1 MKKLKRNGFTL
12 IEALLALFI
21 TSLVS
26 LLGCMLMRCAL
37 HFAHMDV
44 DTQNQFAVLQLRR
57 ELAQSND
64 LKIESDCLSYILNH
78 EKKVLYFDKHRI
90 VKSPGYEIYM
100 EQIDE
105 AIFYK
110 KEDGYYVWFKRRI
123 KPMTLNS
130 INGYA
135 SEVSLVCLFLVLQIV
150 SFLSLSTLQNVY
162 LLKANQQNILELSI
176 VDHAKH
182 MIHHNNR
189 IKLCH
194 TSEKIIK
201 DKDERIQNIDVHFE
215 DHETFIE
222 CTYLDVSMKIY
233 YDDKAI
239 VSVDIDEQ

>member
-1 MKKLKRNGFTL
+1 MKSIWNK
-12 IEALLALFI
+12 
-21 TSLVS
+21 
-26 LLGCMLMRCAL
+26 LMR
-37 HFAHMDV
+37 
-44 DTQNQFAVLQLRR
+44 
-57 ELAQSND
+57 
-64 LKIESDCLSYILNH
+64 
-78 EKKVLYFDKHRI
+78 LYFIR
-90 VKSPGYEIYM
+90 
-100 EQIDE
+100 
-105 AIFYK
+105 K
-110 KEDGYYVWFKRRI
+110 KMDIMFGSKRRI

-162 LLKANQQNILELSI
+162 LLKANQQIILELSI

-182 MIHHNNR
+182 MIHHKNR

-239 VSVDIDEQ
+239 VSVDFDEQ

>member
-1 MKKLKRNGFTL
+1 
-12 IEALLALFI
+12 
-21 TSLVS
+21 
-26 LLGCMLMRCAL
+26 
-37 HFAHMDV
+37 
-44 DTQNQFAVLQLRR
+44 
-57 ELAQSND
+57 
-64 LKIESDCLSYILNH
+64 
-78 EKKVLYFDKHRI
+78 
-90 VKSPGYEIYM
+90 
-100 EQIDE
+100 
-105 AIFYK
+105 
-110 KEDGYYVWFKRRI
+110 
-123 KPMTLNS
+123 MTLNS

-194 TSEKIIK
+194 TSEEPIK
-201 DKDERIQNIDVHFE
+201 EKDECIQNCNVHFE

-222 CTYLDVSMKIY
+222 CTYLHVSMKIY

>member
-1 MKKLKRNGFTL
+1 
-12 IEALLALFI
+12 
-21 TSLVS
+21 
-26 LLGCMLMRCAL
+26 
-37 HFAHMDV
+37 
-44 DTQNQFAVLQLRR
+44 
-57 ELAQSND
+57 
-64 LKIESDCLSYILNH
+64 
-78 EKKVLYFDKHRI
+78 
-90 VKSPGYEIYM
+90 
-100 EQIDE
+100 
-105 AIFYK
+105 
-110 KEDGYYVWFKRRI
+110 
-123 KPMTLNS
+123 MTLNS

-182 MIHHNNR
+182 NNR

-215 DHETFIE
+215 DQKTFIE

>member
-1 MKKLKRNGFTL
+1 MF
-12 IEALLALFI
+12 ISCASDCILFI
-21 TSLVS
+21 VEYPSKCV
-26 LLGCMLMRCAL
+26 
-37 HFAHMDV
+37 F
-44 DTQNQFAVLQLRR
+44 
-57 ELAQSND
+57 
-64 LKIESDCLSYILNH
+64 I
-78 EKKVLYFDKHRI
+78 
-90 VKSPGYEIYM
+90 
-100 EQIDE
+100 
-105 AIFYK
+105 
-110 KEDGYYVWFKRRI
+110 
-123 KPMTLNS
+123 
-130 INGYA
+130 
-135 SEVSLVCLFLVLQIV
+135 
-150 SFLSLSTLQNVY
+150 
-162 LLKANQQNILELSI
+162 KANQQNILELSI

>member
-1 MKKLKRNGFTL
+1 MDIMFGLKRRT
-12 IEALLALFI
+12 
-21 TSLVS
+21 
-26 LLGCMLMRCAL
+26 
-37 HFAHMDV
+37 
-44 DTQNQFAVLQLRR
+44 
-57 ELAQSND
+57 
-64 LKIESDCLSYILNH
+64 
-78 EKKVLYFDKHRI
+78 
-90 VKSPGYEIYM
+90 
-100 EQIDE
+100 
-105 AIFYK
+105 
-110 KEDGYYVWFKRRI
+110 KR
-123 KPMTLNS
+123 MTLNS

-194 TSEKIIK
+194 TNEEAIK
-201 DKDERIQNIDVHFE
+201 EKDELIQNCIVHFE
-215 DHETFIE
+215 DCETFIE
-222 CTYLDVSMKIY
+222 CTYLNVSMKIY

>member
-1 MKKLKRNGFTL
+1 
-12 IEALLALFI
+12 
-21 TSLVS
+21 
-26 LLGCMLMRCAL
+26 MRCAL
-37 HFAHMDV
+37 QFAHMDV

-78 EKKVLYFDKHRI
+78 EKKKVLYFDKHRI

-150 SFLSLSTLQNVY
+150 SFY
-162 LLKANQQNILELSI
+162 
-176 VDHAKH
+176 
-182 MIHHNNR
+182 R
-189 IKLCH
+189 
-194 TSEKIIK
+194 
-201 DKDERIQNIDVHFE
+201 
-215 DHETFIE
+215 
-222 CTYLDVSMKIY
+222 
-233 YDDKAI
+233 
-239 VSVDIDEQ
+239 

>member
-1 MKKLKRNGFTL
+1 MKKLKRNDPDADVKLRNYMCDHFFDIRT
-12 IEALLALFI
+12 LFI

-110 KEDGYYVWFKRRI
+110 KEDGYYVWFK
-123 KPMTLNS
+123 KKNKT
-130 INGYA
+130 YD
-135 SEVSLVCLFLVLQIV
+135 F
-150 SFLSLSTLQNVY
+150 
-162 LLKANQQNILELSI
+162 EL
-176 VDHAKH
+176 
-182 MIHHNNR
+182 
-189 IKLCH
+189 
-194 TSEKIIK
+194 
-201 DKDERIQNIDVHFE
+201 
-215 DHETFIE
+215 
-222 CTYLDVSMKIY
+222 Y
-233 YDDKAI
+233 
-239 VSVDIDEQ
+239 